1 MRDGEQAAPVQ
12 QFGGVYLRYC
22 GKNTG
27 QKALPGGMS
36 AMSPT
41 SARPVEPGVQILLI
55 GRLRG
60 RSSIRPPPC
69 AQAVARPSPDIQCK
83 EVQYQRDYLHLMVSS
98 PLALSRGLAFGVF
111 LRPARCHRRAMMR
124 GAEPYRIAEDGC
136 ESRGRFDCAHPES
149 ARWEWS
155 RAPGAWPRSAWRAKQ
170 GVKAPARA
178 PFFCMHPEMPWACTG
193 TLP

>member
-1 MRDGEQAAPVQ
+1 MRDGELAAPVQ
-12 QFGGVYLRYC
+12 QFGGVYPRYC
-22 GKNTG
+22 RENTRRNG
-27 QKALPGGMS
+27 LPPAIAASGANS
-36 AMSPT
+36 AWP
-41 SARPVEPGVQILLI
+41 AVAGVQILLI
-55 GRLRG
+55 GRLRA
-60 RSSIRPPPC
+60 RCSMRPPPC

-149 ARWEWS
+149 GRWEWS
-155 RAPGAWPRSAWRAKQ
+155 LASGAWPR
-170 GVKAPARA
+170 
-178 PFFCMHPEMPWACTG
+178 
-193 TLP
+193 